1 MGYFKRKMKNNYLEI
16 KNVDFRIGGKT
27 KVKNASFSIE
37 NEGETLC
44 ILGPS
49 GIGKTTIL
57 RTIAGL
63 EKIEKGTIHLNNKL
77 LSSKEKNIEP
87 EDRNVSLAFQ
97 DNSLFPHYTVEKNI
111 LIGSERN
118 KEKKK
123 NKLSFKEIIKLLDI
137 SKILKKYPHEVSAG
151 EAQRA
156 SLARSLITQPDLL
169 LLDEPLSNVDQSFKE
184 EIQVRLKKILSKL
197 KITTIIVTH
206 DSYEAFYLGTKCGI
220 ILDQQ
225 LKQFDDPYK
234 VYHFPNSVEVV
245 NFLNRGILIPAKV
258 TGENT
263 LESWDLGTIEGNFI
277 KKYPKGSN
285 VQLLLQ
291 PEDLEHDDKSNLKLE
306 VVDRKFRG
314 TNFIYTL
321 KTPSNTLIPVF
332 VHSHHIHQH
341 EVDEKFGIKRP
352 IHIDHIVCF

>member
-1 MGYFKRKMKNNYLEI
+1 MNKNFFEV
-16 KNVDFRIGGKT
+16 KNVDFNVGNKT
-27 KVKNASFSIE
+27 KVKNVSFAIE
-37 NEGETLC
+37 NQGDVICL
-44 ILGPS
+44 LGPS

-63 EKIEKGTIHLNNKL
+63 EKIKKGSIILNGKT
-77 LSSKEKNIEP
+77 LSSEEINLEP
-87 EDRNVSLAFQ
+87 EDRNISLAFQ

-111 LIGSERN
+111 LLGSERN
-118 KEKKK
+118 KEKKDK
-123 NKLSFKEIIKLLDI
+123 KISLDEIVELLDI
-137 SKILKKYPHEVSAG
+137 SKILSKYPHEISAG
-151 EAQRA
+151 EAQRT
-156 SLARSLITQPDLL
+156 SLARSLIMQPDLL

-184 EIQVRLKKILSKL
+184 EIQVRLKKILNKL

-206 DSYEAFYLGTKCGI
+206 DSYEAFYLGSKCGI
-220 ILDQQ
+220 ILNQE

-234 VYHFPNSVEVV
+234 VYHLPNSVEVV

-258 TGENT
+258 TGKNT
-263 LESWDLGTIEGNFI
+263 LENLDLGTIEGNFI
-277 KKYPKGSN
+277 KEYPEGSD
-285 VQLLLQ
+285 VKLLLQ
-291 PEDLEHDDKSNLKLE
+291 PEDLEHDDSSNLKLE

-321 KTPSNTLIPVF
+321 KTSSNTLIPVF

>member
-1 MGYFKRKMKNNYLEI
+1 MTKNFFEV
-16 KNVDFRIGGKT
+16 KEVDFNVGGKA
-27 KVKNASFSIE
+27 KVKNVSFSIK
-37 NEGETLC
+37 NEGDVICL
-44 ILGPS
+44 LGPS

-63 EKIEKGTIHLNNKL
+63 EQIDKGSIELNNKM
-77 LSSKEKNIEP
+77 LSSKKINIEP
-87 EDRNVSLAFQ
+87 ENRNISLAFQ
-97 DNSLFPHYTVEKNI
+97 ENSLFPHYTVEKNI
-111 LIGSERN
+111 LLGAERN
-118 KEKKK
+118 KEKKDK
-123 NKLSFKEIIKLLDI
+123 KIGLKEIVDLLDI
-137 SKILKKYPHEVSAG
+137 FHILNKYPHQISAG

-184 EIQVRLKKILSKL
+184 EIQVRLKKLLNKL

-206 DSYEAFYLGTKCGI
+206 DSYEAFYLGSKCGI
-220 ILDQQ
+220 ILNQE

-258 TGENT
+258 TSINT
-263 LESWDLGTIEGNFI
+263 LESFDLGRIEGNFI
-277 KKYPKGSN
+277 KQYPKGSI
-285 VQLLLQ
+285 VKLLIQ

-306 VVDRKFRG
+306 VVDKKFRG
-314 TNFIYTL
+314 TNFIYIL
-321 KTPSNTLIPVF
+321 KTQNNDLIPVF

-341 EVDEKFGIKRP
+341 EVEEKFGVKTP
-352 IHIDHIVCF
+352 IYIDHLVCF

>member
-1 MGYFKRKMKNNYLEI
+1 MTKNFLEI
-16 KNVDFRIGGKT
+16 NNVTFAASAQS
-27 KVKNASFSIE
+27 KVNNVSLTIE
-37 NEGETLC
+37 NQGDIVCL
-44 ILGPS
+44 LGPS

-63 EKIEKGTIHLNNKL
+63 EKVQSGMIILKNKI
-77 LSSKEKNIEP
+77 LSSDKTHIEP
-87 EDRNVSLAFQ
+87 ENRNISMGFQ
-97 DNSLFPHYTVEKNI
+97 DNSLFPHYTVLENI
-111 LIGSERN
+111 KFGADRN
-118 KEKKK
+118 KKKK
-123 NKLSFKEIIKLLDI
+123 KGLNLNEINKLLHIEHIVD
-137 SKILKKYPHEVSAG
+137 KYPHQISSG

-156 SLARSLITQPDLL
+156 SLARSLLSNPDLL
-169 LLDEPLSNVDQSFKE
+169 LLDEPLSNVDQNFKE
-184 EIQVRLKKILSKL
+184 EIQVKLKQILTEH

-220 ILDQQ
+220 ILDGQ
-225 LKQFDDPYK
+225 LKQYDDPYN
-234 VYHFPNSVEVV
+234 VYHFPNSIEVV

-258 TGENT
+258 TGENS
-263 LESWDLGTIEGNFI
+263 LESDDLGTITGDFI
-277 KKYPKGSN
+277 KHYPKGSE

-291 PEDLEHDDKSNLKLE
+291 PEDLEHDDQSNLKLE

-321 KTPSNTLIPVF
+321 KTTSNKLIPVF

-352 IHIDHIVCF
+352 INIDHIVCF

>member
-1 MGYFKRKMKNNYLEI
+1 MSNYFEV
-16 KNVDFRIGGKT
+16 KNVDFKVADKT
-27 KVKNASFSIE
+27 KVKNVSFSIE
-37 NEGETLC
+37 NEGDIICL
-44 ILGPS
+44 LGPS

-63 EKIEKGTIHLNNKL
+63 EKIDEGSISLKNQI
-77 LSSKEKNIEP
+77 LSSKKINIEP
-87 EDRNVSLAFQ
+87 ENRNVSLSFQ

-111 LIGSERN
+111 LLGAEKN
-118 KEKKK
+118 KDIIKKK
-123 NKLSFKEIIKLLDI
+123 IKFNEVVDLLNI
-137 SKILKKYPHEVSAG
+137 STILNKYPHQISAG

-184 EIQVRLKKILSKL
+184 EIQVNLKKILNSL

-206 DSYEAFYLGTKCGI
+206 DSYEAFYLGSKCGI
-220 ILDQQ
+220 ILNKE
-225 LKQFDDPYK
+225 LKQYDDPYK

-245 NFLNRGILIPAKV
+245 NFLNRGILIPAEV
-258 TGENT
+258 TSPKSLENK
-263 LESWDLGTIEGNFI
+263 DLGTITGNFI
-277 KKYPKGSN
+277 KPFPIGSK
-285 VQLLLQ
+285 VKLLIQ
-291 PEDLEHDDKSNLKLE
+291 PEDLQHDDKSNLKFE

-321 KTPSNTLIPVF
+321 KTSTNHLIPVL

-341 EVDEKFGIKRP
+341 DIDEKFGIKRP
-352 IHIDHIVCF
+352 IYIDHIVCF

>member
-1 MGYFKRKMKNNYLEI
+1 MINKNFFEI
-16 KNVDFRIGGKT
+16 ENVDFYVGGKA
-27 KVKNASFSIE
+27 KVKDVSFKIE
-37 NEGETLC
+37 NEGDIICL
-44 ILGPS
+44 LGPS

-63 EKIEKGTIHLNNKL
+63 EKIDNGSITLNGKII
-77 LSSKEKNIEP
+77 SSNEVNVEP
-87 EDRNVSLAFQ
+87 EDRNISLAFQ

-111 LIGSERN
+111 LLGAERN
-118 KEKKK
+118 KEKKDK
-123 NKLSFKEIIKLLDI
+123 KISLKQIVDLLDI
-137 SKILKKYPHEVSAG
+137 FHILNKYPHQISAG

-184 EIQVRLKKILSKL
+184 EIQVRLKKILNQL

-258 TGENT
+258 TGKNT
-263 LESWDLGTIEGNFI
+263 LENWDLGTIEGNFI
-277 KKYPKGSN
+277 KEYPTGSN

-291 PEDLEHDDKSNLKLE
+291 PEDLEHDDTSNLKLE

>member
-1 MGYFKRKMKNNYLEI
+1 MI
-16 KNVDFRIGGKT
+16 KNFLDIENVTFKAGDKN
-27 KVKNASFSIE
+27 KVNNLSLSIE
-37 NEGETLC
+37 NEGDIICL
-44 ILGPS
+44 LGPS

-57 RTIAGL
+57 RSIAGL
-63 EKIEKGTIHLNNKL
+63 EKIESGKILLKNKII
-77 LSSKEKNIEP
+77 SSKDIHIDPEKRNI
-87 EDRNVSLAFQ
+87 SLSFQ
-97 DNSLFPHYTVEKNI
+97 DNCLFPHYNVIQNI
-111 LIGSERN
+111 EFGAARN
-118 KEKKK
+118 KKKSKDLNVDEVISFLHLDHVK
-123 NKLSFKEIIKLLDI
+123 NKF
-137 SKILKKYPHEVSAG
+137 PHEISSG

-156 SLARSLITQPDLL
+156 SLARSLLSKPDLL

-184 EIQVRLKKILSKL
+184 EIQVKLKQILTEL

-220 ILDQQ
+220 ILDGQ
-225 LKQFDDPYK
+225 LKQYDDPYN

-258 TGENT
+258 TGENS
-263 LESWDLGTIEGNFI
+263 LENDDLGIIKGNFI
-277 KKYPKGSN
+277 KHYPKGSD

-291 PEDLEHDDKSNLKLE
+291 PEDLEHDDTSNLKLE

-321 KTPSNTLIPVF
+321 KTLSNLLIPVF
-332 VHSHHIHQH
+332 VHSHHMHQH

-352 IHIDHIVCF
+352 IIVDHIVCF

>member
-1 MGYFKRKMKNNYLEI
+1 MTKSFFEV
-16 KNVDFRIGGKT
+16 KNVDFNVGGKT
-27 KVKNASFSIE
+27 KVKNVSFSIE
-37 NEGETLC
+37 NEGDVICL
-44 ILGPS
+44 LGPS

-63 EKIEKGTIHLNNKL
+63 EKINEGSINLKNKTI
-77 LSSKEKNIEP
+77 SSNEINIEP
-87 EDRNVSLAFQ
+87 EDRNISLAFQ

-111 LIGSERN
+111 LLGAERN
-118 KEKKK
+118 KGKKEK
-123 NKLSFKEIIKLLDI
+123 NITLKEIVDLLDI
-137 SKILKKYPHEVSAG
+137 FHILNKYPHQISAG

-184 EIQVRLKKILSKL
+184 EIQVRLKKILNRL

-206 DSYEAFYLGTKCGI
+206 DSYEAFYLGSKCGI
-220 ILDQQ
+220 ILNQE

-258 TGENT
+258 TGTNT
-263 LESWDLGTIEGNFI
+263 LESWDLGVIEGNFI
-277 KKYPKGSN
+277 KQYPKGSN

>member
-1 MGYFKRKMKNNYLEI
+1 MTKNFLEI
-16 KNVDFRIGGKT
+16 DNVTFVASSKS
-27 KVKNASFSIE
+27 KVNNVSLTIE
-37 NEGETLC
+37 NEGDIICL
-44 ILGPS
+44 LGPS

-63 EKIEKGTIHLNNKL
+63 EKIQSGKIL
-77 LSSKEKNIEP
+77 LKDKIISSKDIHVQPENRNI
-87 EDRNVSLAFQ
+87 SLAFQ
-97 DNSLFPHYTVEKNI
+97 DNSLFPHYNVIQNI
-111 LIGSERN
+111 KFGAERN
-118 KEKKK
+118 KTKRKD
-123 NKLSFKEIIKLLDI
+123 LTTDDVIKFLHLDHVKDKFPHQI
-137 SKILKKYPHEVSAG
+137 SSG

-156 SLARSLITQPDLL
+156 SLARALLSKPDLL

-184 EIQVRLKKILSKL
+184 EIQVKLKKILTDV

-206 DSYEAFYLGTKCGI
+206 DSYEAFYLGSKCGI
-220 ILDQQ
+220 ILDSQ
-225 LKQFDDPYK
+225 LKQYDDPYN

-258 TGENT
+258 TGENS
-263 LESWDLGTIEGNFI
+263 LESVDLGSITGNFI
-277 KKYPKGSN
+277 KHYPKGSE

-291 PEDLEHDDKSNLKLE
+291 PEDLEHDDRSNLKLE
-306 VVDRKFRG
+306 VVDRRFRG

-321 KTPSNTLIPVF
+321 KTESNKLIPVF

-352 IHIDHIVCF
+352 INIDHIVCF

>member
-1 MGYFKRKMKNNYLEI
+1 MTKNFLEI
-16 KNVDFRIGGKT
+16 DNVTFVASEKN
-27 KVKNASFSIE
+27 KVNNVSLTIE
-37 NEGETLC
+37 NQGDIVCL
-44 ILGPS
+44 LGPS

-63 EKIEKGTIHLNNKL
+63 EKINSGNIRLKNKL
-77 LSSKEKNIEP
+77 LSSKDTHVEP
-87 EDRNVSLAFQ
+87 EDRNISMAFQ
-97 DNSLFPHYTVEKNI
+97 DNSLFPHYNI
-111 LIGSERN
+111 LENIRFGAERN
-118 KEKKK
+118 KKKK
-123 NKLSFKEIIKLLDI
+123 KGLNINEIIKFLHIDHVIDKFPHQI
-137 SKILKKYPHEVSAG
+137 SSG

-156 SLARSLITQPDLL
+156 SLARSLLSNPDLL

-184 EIQVRLKKILSKL
+184 EIQVKLKQILTEQ

-225 LKQFDDPYK
+225 LKQFDDPYN
-234 VYHFPNSVEVV
+234 VYHFPNSIEVV

-258 TGENT
+258 TGENS
-263 LESWDLGTIEGNFI
+263 LESTDLGTITGDFI
-277 KKYPKGSN
+277 KHYPKGSE

-291 PEDLEHDDKSNLKLE
+291 PEDLEHDDQSKLKLE

-321 KTPSNTLIPVF
+321 KTPNNKLIPVF

-352 IHIDHIVCF
+352 INIDHIVCF

>member
-1 MGYFKRKMKNNYLEI
+1 MNKNFLEI
-16 KNVDFRIGGKT
+16 KNVDFKIGGKT
-27 KVKNASFSIE
+27 KVRNVSFSIE
-37 NEGETLC
+37 NEGDIICL
-44 ILGPS
+44 LGPS

-63 EKIEKGTIHLNNKL
+63 ERISSGSIKLNGKV
-77 LSSKEKNIEP
+77 LSSEKINIEP
-87 EDRNVSLAFQ
+87 ENRDISLAFQ
-97 DNSLFPHYTVEKNI
+97 ENSLFPHYTVEENI
-111 LIGSERN
+111 LLGAERN
-118 KEKKK
+118 KDKN
-123 NKLSFKEIIKLLDI
+123 NKLISFGELVELLDI
-137 SKILKKYPHEVSAG
+137 PKILNKYPHQISAG

-156 SLARSLITQPDLL
+156 SLARSLITQPNLL

-184 EIQVRLKKILSKL
+184 EIQVRLKKILKQL

-206 DSYEAFYLGTKCGI
+206 DSYEAFYLGSKCGI
-220 ILDQQ
+220 ILNQE

-258 TGENT
+258 TSPKSLDNE
-263 LESWDLGTIEGNFI
+263 DLGTITGNFI
-277 KKYPKGSN
+277 KPFPIGTKVK
-285 VQLLLQ
+285 LLIQ
-291 PEDLEHDDKSNLKLE
+291 PEDLQHDDKSNLQLE

-314 TNFIYTL
+314 TSFIYTL
-321 KTPSNTLIPVF
+321 KTLTNTLIPVL

-341 EVDEKFGIKRP
+341 DVDEKFGIKRP

>member
-1 MGYFKRKMKNNYLEI
+1 MSNFLDV
-16 KNVDFRIGGKT
+16 KNVDFNIGGKT
-27 KVKNASFSIE
+27 KVKNVSFSIE
-37 NEGETLC
+37 NEGDIICL
-44 ILGPS
+44 LGPS

-63 EKIEKGTIHLNNKL
+63 ERINKGSIEMNGKL
-77 LSSKEKNIEP
+77 LSSNKTHVEP
-87 EDRNVSLAFQ
+87 EYRNISLAFQ
-97 DNSLFPHYTVEKNI
+97 ENSLFPHYSVEKNI
-111 LIGSERN
+111 LIGAEKN
-118 KEKKK
+118 KVKK
-123 NKLSFKEIIKLLDI
+123 NKKLSFNEIIKLLDI

-151 EAQRA
+151 ESQRA
-156 SLARSLITQPDLL
+156 SLARSLISKPDLL

-184 EIQVRLKKILSKL
+184 EIQVRLKKILNKL

-220 ILDQQ
+220 ILNQK

-245 NFLNRGILIPAKV
+245 NFLNRGILIPATV

-263 LESWDLGTIEGNFI
+263 LENKDLGLIQGNFV
-277 KKYPKGSN
+277 KQYPIGTK

-291 PEDLEHDDKSNLKLE
+291 PEDLEHDDNSNFKLD

-321 KTPSNTLIPVF
+321 KTHNNNLIPVL
-332 VHSHHIHQH
+332 VHTHHHEQH
-341 EVDEKFGIKRP
+341 EINDKFGVKRP
-352 IHIDHIVCF
+352 IQLEHIVCF

>member
-1 MGYFKRKMKNNYLEI
+1 MPKNFLEI
-16 KNVDFRIGGKT
+16 DNVTFAASAKS
-27 KVKNASFSIE
+27 KVNNVSLTIE
-37 NEGETLC
+37 NEGDIICL
-44 ILGPS
+44 LGPS

-63 EKIEKGTIHLNNKL
+63 EKIQSGKIILKDKII
-77 LSSKEKNIEP
+77 SSKDIHVEP
-87 EDRNVSLAFQ
+87 ENRNISLAFQ
-97 DNSLFPHYTVEKNI
+97 DNSLFPHYNVLENI
-111 LIGSERN
+111 KFGAERN
-118 KEKKK
+118 KKKK
-123 NKLSFKEIIKLLDI
+123 KGLNINEIIKFLHIDHVVDKFPHQI
-137 SKILKKYPHEVSAG
+137 SSG

-156 SLARSLITQPDLL
+156 SLARSLLSNPDLL

-184 EIQVRLKKILSKL
+184 EIQVKLKQILTEQ

-220 ILDQQ
+220 ILDEQ
-225 LKQFDDPYK
+225 LKQFDDPYN

-258 TGENT
+258 TGENS
-263 LESWDLGTIEGNFI
+263 LESADLGTITGDFI
-277 KKYPKGSN
+277 KHYPKGSE

-291 PEDLEHDDKSNLKLE
+291 PEDLEHDDQSNLKLE

-321 KTPSNTLIPVF
+321 KTMSNKLIPVF

-341 EVDEKFGIKRP
+341 QVDEKFGIKRP
-352 IHIDHIVCF
+352 INIDHIVCF

>member
-1 MGYFKRKMKNNYLEI
+1 MKNNFLEI
-16 KNVDFRIGGKT
+16 KGVDFIIGGKT
-27 KVKNASFSIE
+27 KVKNASFAIE

-63 EKIEKGTIHLNNKL
+63 ENIEKGSIKLNGKL
-77 LSSKEKNIEP
+77 ISSKDKHVEP

-111 LIGSERN
+111 MLGAGRN
-118 KEKKK
+118 KTKKK
-123 NKLSFKEIIKLLDI
+123 KKLTFKEIIDLLDI
-137 SKILKKYPHEVSAG
+137 SKILKKYPHEISAG

-156 SLARSLITQPDLL
+156 SLARSLLTQPDLL

-206 DSYEAFYLGTKCGI
+206 DSYEAFYLGHKCAI
-220 ILDQQ
+220 ILDGQI
-225 LKQFDDPYK
+225 KQFDDPYN

-258 TGENT
+258 TGENS
-263 LESWDLGTIEGNFI
+263 LENKDLGTINGNFI
-277 KKYPKGSN
+277 KHYPKGSN

-321 KTPSNTLIPVF
+321 KTSSDLLIPVF
-332 VHSHHIHQH
+332 VHSHHEHQH
-341 EVDEKFGIKRP
+341 EADEKFGIKRP

>member
-1 MGYFKRKMKNNYLEI
+1 MNSNFLEI
-16 KNVDFRIGGKT
+16 KQVNFIAGGT
-27 KVKNASFSIE
+27 NKVKNVSFEIE
-37 NEGETLC
+37 NEGDVICL
-44 ILGPS
+44 LGPS

-63 EKIEKGTIHLNNKL
+63 ENIKTGKIILKGKT
-77 LSSKEKNIEP
+77 LSSDKIHIEP
-87 EDRNVSLAFQ
+87 ENRNISLSFQ
-97 DNSLFPHYTVEKNI
+97 ENSLFPHYTVEKNI
-111 LIGSERN
+111 ELGTERKN
-118 KEKKK
+118 KNGKKK
-123 NKLSFKEIIKLLDI
+123 IDPKEIIELLNI
-137 SKILKKYPHEVSAG
+137 KKILNKYPHEISSG
-151 EAQRA
+151 EAQRV
-156 SLARSLITQPDLL
+156 SLARSLVAQPDLL
-169 LLDEPLSNVDQSFKE
+169 LLDEPLSNIDQSFKE
-184 EIQVRLKKILSKL
+184 EIQVKLKKILKNL

-206 DSYEAFYLGTKCGI
+206 DSYEAFYLGDKCGL
-220 ILDQQ
+220 ILNGQ
-225 LKQFDDPYK
+225 LKQFDIPYN
-234 VYHFPNSVEVV
+234 VYHFPNSKEVV

-263 LESWDLGTIEGNFI
+263 LENDDLGTIEGNFI
-277 KKYPKGSN
+277 KHYPKGSN

-321 KTPSNTLIPVF
+321 KTPSNNLIPVF

>member
-1 MGYFKRKMKNNYLEI
+1 MKNNFLEI
-16 KNVDFRIGGKT
+16 KGVDFIIGGKT
-27 KVKNASFSIE
+27 KVKNASFAIE

-63 EKIEKGTIHLNNKL
+63 ENIEKGSIKLNGKL
-77 LSSKEKNIEP
+77 MSSKDKHVEP

-111 LIGSERN
+111 LLGTERN
-118 KEKKK
+118 KIKKK
-123 NKLSFKEIIKLLDI
+123 KKLTFKEIIDLLDI
-137 SKILKKYPHEVSAG
+137 SKILKKYPHEISAG

-156 SLARSLITQPDLL
+156 SLARSLLTQPDLL

-206 DSYEAFYLGTKCGI
+206 DSYEAFYLGHKCAI
-220 ILDQQ
+220 ILDSQI
-225 LKQFDDPYK
+225 KQFDDPYN

-258 TGENT
+258 TGENS
-263 LESWDLGTIEGNFI
+263 LENKDLGTINGNFI
-277 KKYPKGSN
+277 KHYPKGSN

-321 KTPSNTLIPVF
+321 KTSSDLLIPVF
-332 VHSHHIHQH
+332 VHSHHEHQH
-341 EVDEKFGIKRP
+341 EADEKFGIKRP

>member
-1 MGYFKRKMKNNYLEI
+1 MTKNFFEI
-16 KNVDFRIGGKT
+16 ENVSFVAGGKN
-27 KVKNASFSIE
+27 KVNNVNLSIE
-37 NEGETLC
+37 NEGDIICL
-44 ILGPS
+44 LGPS

-63 EKIEKGTIHLNNKL
+63 EKINNGKITLKNRVISSNKIHV
-77 LSSKEKNIEP
+77 EP
-87 EDRNVSLAFQ
+87 EDRNVALSFQ
-97 DNSLFPHYTVEKNI
+97 ENCLFPHYSVEKNI
-111 LIGSERN
+111 NLGVTRKIG
-118 KEKKK
+118 KKK
-123 NKLSFKEIIKLLDI
+123 KINSKDIIKFLNLE
-137 SKILKKYPHEVSAG
+137 KILNKYPHEISAG

-156 SLARSLITQPDLL
+156 SLARSLISQPDLL

-184 EIQVRLKKILSKL
+184 EIQVELKQILTNS

-206 DSYEAFYLGTKCGI
+206 DSYEAFYLGSKCAI
-220 ILDQQ
+220 ILDGQI
-225 LKQFDDPYK
+225 KQYDDPYN

-245 NFLNRGILIPAKV
+245 NFLNRGILVPAKV
-258 TGENT
+258 TGENS
-263 LESWDLGTIEGNFI
+263 LENDDLGTIEGNFI
-277 KKYPKGSN
+277 KHYPKGSN
-285 VQLLLQ
+285 VKLLLQ